1 MISLFDTKQEDEAQK
16 TRRVY
21 MDRLHEIAYGSA
33 GAKAAEAATT
43 VADPPGEAPP
53 PETSVQGAE
62 SIPQSEAA
70 TETLGTSMVSDSEP
84 FSFQGKMKVEA
95 LTEATAVDS
104 RKLAEEIAPKFVDVF
119 VATFEEMERHSSA
132 SNGAVSEVVAEMNRV
147 SQHLQVL
154 SGQMGALRRSIDSM
168 TASQQELSTRVSN
181 IEAGLREHEK
191 VYLNLE
197 ASMKQSEQALRAQ
210 QDLLTE
216 KLDSASA
223 EAAQINERLDAQAG
237 AIRALHESS
246 RNREDHRDE
255 LRSALLAIQ
264 DLASK
269 LSTPE
274 PLPDKL

>member
-1 MISLFDTKQEDEAQK
+1 VPD
-16 TRRVY
+16 
-21 MDRLHEIAYGSA
+21 G
-33 GAKAAEAATT
+33 
-43 VADPPGEAPP
+43 
-53 PETSVQGAE
+53 
-62 SIPQSEAA
+62 
-70 TETLGTSMVSDSEP
+70 EP
-84 FSFQGKMKVEA
+84 FSLQGKIKVEA

-132 SNGAVSEVVAEMNRV
+132 SNGAVSEVVAEMGRV

-154 SGQMGALRRSIDSM
+154 SGQMSELRRSIDSM

-197 ASMKQSEQALRAQ
+197 AAMKQSEQTLRAQ

-223 EAAQINERLDAQAG
+223 QAAQINERLDAQAG
-237 AIRALHESS
+237 AIRTLHDSS
-246 RNREDHRDE
+246 RDREEHRDE
-255 LRSALLAIQ
+255 LRSALQTIQ

-269 LSTPE
+269 LATPG